1 MKVDAHQHFWKYDSM
16 THGWIDESM
25 QVIRKDFLPADLKPL
40 LEQAGID
47 TCVAVQAD
55 QTEAETSFLLELAQQ
70 NTWIKGVVGWTDL
83 RSSQVEANLLKH
95 QSNKLLKGFRHVLQG
110 EDPAFI
116 LQPDF
121 VRGISH
127 LASFGFTYDI
137 LIFPKHLEA
146 ALTLVKQFPN
156 QPFVI
161 DHLAKPFIK
170 DGLLEGWEQGIRK
183 LAEHPNVS
191 CKVSGMVTEADW
203 NNWNVNHFT
212 PYLDI
217 LVEAFGTKRL
227 MYGSD
232 WPVCQVAASYAQQ
245 LSIPKNYFK
254 QFSLTEQAAIFGNN
268 ATRFYQL

>member
-1 MKVDAHQHFWKYDSM
+1 M
-16 THGWIDESM
+16 
-25 QVIRKDFLPADLKPL
+25 
-40 LEQAGID
+40 
-47 TCVAVQAD
+47 
-55 QTEAETSFLLELAQQ
+55 
-70 NTWIKGVVGWTDL
+70 
-83 RSSQVEANLLKH
+83 
-95 QSNKLLKGFRHVLQG
+95 
-110 EDPAFI
+110 

-121 VRGISH
+121 LRGISH
-127 LASFGFTYDI
+127 LSSFGFTYDI

-170 DGLLEGWEQGIRK
+170 DGLLDGWEQGIRK
-183 LAEHPNVS
+183 LAEHPNVN

-203 NNWNVNHFT
+203 NNWNANNFT

-232 WPVCQVAASYAQQ
+232 WPVCQVAASYGQQ
-245 LSIPKNYFK
+245 ISIPTNYFK
-254 QFSLTEQAAIFGNN
+254 QFSTSEQAAIFGNN

>member
-1 MKVDAHQHFWKYDSM
+1 M
-16 THGWIDESM
+16 
-25 QVIRKDFLPADLKPL
+25 
-40 LEQAGID
+40 
-47 TCVAVQAD
+47 
-55 QTEAETSFLLELAQQ
+55 
-70 NTWIKGVVGWTDL
+70 
-83 RSSQVEANLLKH
+83 
-95 QSNKLLKGFRHVLQG
+95 
-110 EDPAFI
+110 

-170 DGLLEGWEQGIRK
+170 DGLLVGWEQGIRK
-183 LAEHPNVS
+183 LAEQPNLS
-191 CKVSGMVTEADW
+191 CKLSGMVTEADW
-203 NNWNVNHFT
+203 NNWNAIHFT

-217 LVEAFGTKRL
+217 LVDAFGTKRL

-232 WPVCQVAASYAQQ
+232 WPVCQVAASYEQQ
-245 LSIPKNYFK
+245 ISIPKNYFQ
-254 QFSLTEQAAIFGNN
+254 QFSTTEQADVFGNN
-268 ATRFYQL
+268 ATKFYQL